1 MTKISEKGE
10 GRKTEREKKMRG
22 NCIAIDVSKD
32 KSHIQGFRSLNE
44 PIFKAMEIGHDRE
57 GFEKILEQTEMFGGK
72 EEEKPKI
79 IFEATGIYHRG
90 LQSYLE
96 QNGFEYYI
104 VNPLQSAKCR
114 KQDLRTKKTDKRDC
128 VNLAKMFYTMEL
140 RKTTHEDENYYTLR
154 QLSRHYEDILNH
166 LRKTK
171 VSFNATLDIVYPK
184 YQDVFGNLYT
194 NSSIAILRKYPHP
207 DELGRKHP
215 ETVAKQVMRCGDHTE
230 AWCIAKA
237 ERLIA
242 YAKTTVSGCKATDIN
257 VRIMVDELEQV
268 ERYLGLAEKTL
279 REMIQIAE
287 TIPNYKVIRT
297 IPGIGE
303 NLAARLLAEIGDIS
317 RFLGSKQLV
326 AYAGID
332 PIIYQSGQMD
342 GLHLKISKKGNKR
355 LRCLLY
361 LAVFMNLH
369 IKKETNTI
377 REFFNKKTRQASPL
391 CAKAASV
398 ACANKL
404 LRIIYGMCKTGTV
417 FK

>member
-1 MTKISEKGE
+1 MQ
-10 GRKTEREKKMRG
+10 G

-32 KSHIQGFRSLNE
+32 KSHIQGFRNLNE
-44 PIFKAMEIGHDRE
+44 PISKAMEIGHDRE
-57 GFEKILEQTEMFGGK
+57 GFKKILELTNQFTRK
-72 EEEKPKI
+72 EEDKPKV

-90 LQSYLE
+90 LQCYLE
-96 QNGFEYYI
+96 QNGLEYYI

-128 VNLAKMFYTMEL
+128 VNLAKMFYAMEL
-140 RKTTHEDENYYTLR
+140 RKTTIEDEKYYKLR

-166 LRKTK
+166 LRKAK

-184 YQDVFGNLYT
+184 YQDVFDKLYT
-194 NSSIAILRKYPHP
+194 TSSMAILRKYPHP

-215 ETVAKQVMRCGDHTE
+215 ETVAKQLMRCGDHTE
-230 AWCIAKA
+230 AWCMAKA
-237 ERLIA
+237 EQLIA
-242 YAKTTVSGCKATDIN
+242 YAKTTVSGCRASDIN
-257 VRIMVDELEQV
+257 VRIMVEELDQV
-268 ERYLGLAEKTL
+268 EHYLGLAETTL
-279 REMIQIAE
+279 TQMIQIAE
-287 TIPNYKVIRT
+287 TIPNCKVIRT
-297 IPGIGE
+297 IPGIGD

-317 RFLGSKQLV
+317 RFLGSKQLI

-361 LAVFMNLH
+361 LAVTCNLRT
-369 IKKETNTI
+369 KNEANTI
-377 REFFNKKTRQASPL
+377 REFYNKKTRQASPL

>member
-1 MTKISEKGE
+1 MK
-10 GRKTEREKKMRG
+10 G

-32 KSHIQGFRSLNE
+32 KSHIQGFRNLNE
-44 PIFKAMEIGHDRE
+44 PISKAMEIGHDRD
-57 GFEKILEQTEMFGGK
+57 GFGKILELTNQFTRT
-72 EEEKPKI
+72 EEEKPKV

-140 RKTTHEDENYYTLR
+140 RKSSVEDEKYYALR
-154 QLSRHYEDILNH
+154 QLSRYYEDLLGH
-166 LRKTK
+166 LRKAK

-184 YQDVFGNLYT
+184 YQDVFEKIYT
-194 NSSIAILRKYPHP
+194 TSSMAILRKYPHP

-215 ETVAKQVMRCGDHTE
+215 ETVAKQLMRCGDHTE
-230 AWCIAKA
+230 AWCMGKS
-237 ERLIA
+237 EQLIA
-242 YAKTTVSGCKATDIN
+242 YAKTTVSGCKASDIN
-257 VRIMVDELEQV
+257 VRIMGDELDQV
-268 ERYLGLAEKTL
+268 EHYLGLAEKAL
-279 REMIQIAE
+279 SEMIQIAE

-303 NLAARLLAEIGDIS
+303 NLATRLIAEIGDID

-361 LAVFMNLH
+361 LAVLMNLH
-369 IKKETNTI
+369 IKKETNSI
-377 REFFNKKTRQASPL
+377 REFYNKKTQQASPL
-391 CAKAASV
+391 CAKAASI

>member
-1 MTKISEKGE
+1 MK
-10 GRKTEREKKMRG
+10 G

-32 KSHIQGFRSLNE
+32 KSHIQGFRNLNE
-44 PIFKAMEIGHDRE
+44 PISKAMEIGHDRD
-57 GFEKILEQTEMFGGK
+57 GFGKILELTNQFTRT
-72 EEEKPKI
+72 EEEKPKV

-140 RKTTHEDENYYTLR
+140 RKSSVEDEKYYALR
-154 QLSRHYEDILNH
+154 QLSRYYEDLLGH
-166 LRKTK
+166 LRKAK

-184 YQDVFGNLYT
+184 YQDVFEKIYT
-194 NSSIAILRKYPHP
+194 TSSMAILRKYPHP

-215 ETVAKQVMRCGDHTE
+215 ETVAKQLMRCGDHTE
-230 AWCIAKA
+230 AWRMAKA
-237 ERLIA
+237 EQLIA

-257 VRIMVDELEQV
+257 VSIMVGELDQV
-268 ERYLGLAEKTL
+268 EHYLGLAEKAL
-279 REMIQIAE
+279 SEMIQIAE

-303 NLAARLLAEIGDIS
+303 NLATRLIAEIGDID

-361 LAVFMNLH
+361 LAVLMNLH
-369 IKKETNTI
+369 IKKETNSI
-377 REFFNKKTRQASPL
+377 REFYNKKTQQASPL
-391 CAKAASV
+391 CAKAASI

>member
-1 MTKISEKGE
+1 MK
-10 GRKTEREKKMRG
+10 G

-32 KSHIQGFRSLNE
+32 KSFIQGFRNLNE
-44 PIFKAMEIGHDRE
+44 PISKAMEIGHDRE
-57 GFEKILEQTEMFGGK
+57 GFGKILELTNQFSRK
-72 EEEKPKI
+72 EEAKPEV

-96 QNGFEYYI
+96 QNRFDYYI

-114 KQDLRTKKTDKRDC
+114 KQDLRTKKTDIRDC
-128 VNLAKMFYTMEL
+128 MNLAKMFYTMEL
-140 RKTTHEDENYYTLR
+140 RKTTIEDEKYYTLR

-184 YQDVFGNLYT
+184 YQDVFDKLYT
-194 NSSIAILRKYPHP
+194 TSSMSILRKYSHP
-207 DELGRKHP
+207 EELARKHP
-215 ETVAKQVMRCGDHTE
+215 ETVARHLMKCGDHNET
-230 AWCIAKA
+230 WRMAKA

-242 YAKTTVSGCKATDIN
+242 YAKTTVSGCKASDIN
-257 VRIMVDELEQV
+257 VRIMIEELDQV
-268 ERYLGLAEKTL
+268 ERYLGLAEGTL

-287 TIPNYKVIRT
+287 TISNYKVIRT

-361 LAVFMNLH
+361 LAATCNLRV
-369 IKKETNTI
+369 KTETNTI
-377 REFFNKKTRQASPL
+377 RDFYNKKTRQASPL
-391 CAKAASV
+391 CAKAASI

-404 LRIIYGMCKTGTV
+404 LRIIFGMCKTSTV

>member
-1 MTKISEKGE
+1 MK
-10 GRKTEREKKMRG
+10 G

-32 KSHIQGFRSLNE
+32 KSHIQGFRNLNE
-44 PIFKAMEIGHDRE
+44 PISKAMEIGHDRE
-57 GFEKILEQTEMFGGK
+57 GFEKILELTNQFTRK
-72 EEEKPKI
+72 EEEKPKV

-114 KQDLRTKKTDKRDC
+114 KQDLRTKKTDIRDC

-140 RKTTHEDENYYTLR
+140 RKTTIEDEKYYTLR
-154 QLSRHYEDILNH
+154 QLSRHYEDLLNH

-184 YQDVFGNLYT
+184 YQDVFDNLYT
-194 NSSIAILRKYPHP
+194 NSSMAILKKYPHP
-207 DELGRKHP
+207 EELARKHP
-215 ETVAKQVMRCGDHTE
+215 ETVARHLMKCDEHTE
-230 AWCIAKA
+230 TWCMAKA

-242 YAKTTVSGCKATDIN
+242 YAKTTVSGCKASDIN
-257 VRIMVDELEQV
+257 VRIMIEELDQV
-268 ERYLGLAEKTL
+268 EQYLGLAETTL
-279 REMIQIAE
+279 AQMTQISD
-287 TIPNYKVIRT
+287 TISNYKVIRT

-317 RFLGSKQLV
+317 RFLGSKQLI

-342 GLHLKISKKGNKR
+342 GSHLKISKKGNKR

-361 LAVFMNLH
+361 LAATCNLRV
-369 IKKETNTI
+369 KTETNTI
-377 REFFNKKTRQASPL
+377 REFYNKKTRQASPL
-391 CAKAASV
+391 CAKAASI

>member
-1 MTKISEKGE
+1 MK
-10 GRKTEREKKMRG
+10 G

-32 KSHIQGFRSLNE
+32 KSYIQGFRTLNE
-44 PIFKAMEIGHDRE
+44 PISKAVEIEHTRE
-57 GFEKILEQTEMFGGK
+57 GFGKILELTTQLSGK
-72 EEEKPKI
+72 EEVKPEV

-128 VNLAKMFYTMEL
+128 INLAKMYYTMEL
-140 RKTTHEDENYYTLR
+140 RKTTIEDEKYYALR
-154 QLSRHYEDILNH
+154 QLSRYYEDLLNH
-166 LRKTK
+166 LRKAK
-171 VSFNATLDIVYPK
+171 VSFNTTLDVVYPK
-184 YQDVFGNLYT
+184 YQDVFDKLYT
-194 NSSIAILRKYPHP
+194 TSSMAFLRKYPHP
-207 DELGRKHP
+207 DELTKKHP
-215 ETVAKQVMRCGDHTE
+215 ETVAKCLMKSGEHAED
-230 AWCIAKA
+230 WCMTKAKS
-237 ERLIA
+237 LIA
-242 YAKTTVSGCKATDIN
+242 YAKKTVSGCKTTDIN
-257 VRIMVDELEQV
+257 VPILIEELDQV
-268 ERYLGLAEKTL
+268 EHYLVLAEGTL
-279 REMIQIAE
+279 AKMIQIAE

-303 NLAARLLAEIGDIS
+303 NLATRILAEIGDID
-317 RFLGSKQLV
+317 RFLGSKQLI

-332 PIIYQSGQMD
+332 PIIYQSGQID

-361 LAVFMNLH
+361 LAVTCNLR
-369 IKKETNTI
+369 IKSNTNAI
-377 REFFNKKTRQASPL
+377 REFYNKKTRQASPM
-391 CAKAASV
+391 CAKAASI

>member
-1 MTKISEKGE
+1 MK
-10 GRKTEREKKMRG
+10 R
-22 NCIAIDVSKD
+22 NCIAIDVSKN
-32 KSHIQGFRSLNE
+32 KSHIQGFRNLNE
-44 PIFKAMEIGHDRE
+44 PISKAMEIGHDRE
-57 GFEKILEQTEMFGGK
+57 GFGQILELAEIFGGK
-72 EEEKPKI
+72 EEEKPKV

-128 VNLAKMFYTMEL
+128 MNLAKMFYTMEL
-140 RKTTHEDENYYTLR
+140 RKSSVEDEKYYTLR
-154 QLSRHYEDILNH
+154 QLNRYYEALLGH
-166 LRKTK
+166 LRKAK

-184 YQDVFGNLYT
+184 YQDVFDNLYT
-194 NSSIAILRKYPHP
+194 NSSIAILRKFPHP
-207 DELGRKHP
+207 EELIRKHQ
-215 ETVAKQVMRCGDHTE
+215 EMVAKHLVKCGEHSET
-230 AWCIAKA
+230 WCIAKA
-237 ERLIA
+237 DRLIA
-242 YAKTTVSGCKATDIN
+242 YAKTTISGCKTTDIN
-257 VRIMVDELEQV
+257 VKIMMEELDQV
-268 ERYLGLAEKTL
+268 EHYLGLAERTL
-279 REMIQIAE
+279 MEMIQIAE

-303 NLAARLLAEIGDIS
+303 NLAARLIAEIGDIE
-317 RFLGSKQLV
+317 RFLGSKQLI

-332 PIIYQSGQMD
+332 PIIYQSGQTD

-355 LRCLLY
+355 LRCILY
-361 LAVFMNLH
+361 LAATCNLRV
-369 IKKETNTI
+369 KTETNTI
-377 REFFNKKTRQASPL
+377 REFYNKKTQQASPL

>member
-1 MTKISEKGE
+1 MK
-10 GRKTEREKKMRG
+10 G

-32 KSHIQGFRSLNE
+32 KSHIQGFRNLNE
-44 PIFKAMEIGHDRE
+44 PISKAMEIGHDRD
-57 GFEKILEQTEMFGGK
+57 GFGKILELTNQFTRT
-72 EEEKPKI
+72 EEEKPKV

-140 RKTTHEDENYYTLR
+140 RKSSVEDEKYYALR
-154 QLSRHYEDILNH
+154 QLSRYYEDLLGH
-166 LRKTK
+166 LRKAK

-184 YQDVFGNLYT
+184 YQDVFEKIYT
-194 NSSIAILRKYPHP
+194 TSSMAILRKYPHP

-215 ETVAKQVMRCGDHTE
+215 ETVAKQLMRCGDHTE
-230 AWCIAKA
+230 AWCMGKS
-237 ERLIA
+237 EQLIT
-242 YAKTTVSGCKATDIN
+242 YAKTTVSGCKASDIN
-257 VRIMVDELEQV
+257 VRIMGDELDQV
-268 ERYLGLAEKTL
+268 EHYLGLAEKAL
-279 REMIQIAE
+279 SEMIQIAE

-303 NLAARLLAEIGDIS
+303 NLATRLIAEIGDID

-361 LAVFMNLH
+361 LAVLMNLH
-369 IKKETNTI
+369 IKKETNSI
-377 REFFNKKTRQASPL
+377 REFYNKKTQQASPL
-391 CAKAASV
+391 CAKAASI